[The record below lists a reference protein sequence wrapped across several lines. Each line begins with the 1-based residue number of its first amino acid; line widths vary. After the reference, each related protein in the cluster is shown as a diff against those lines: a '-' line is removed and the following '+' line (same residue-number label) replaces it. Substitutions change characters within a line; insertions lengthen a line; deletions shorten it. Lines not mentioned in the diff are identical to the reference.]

1 MCQIIVMK
9 KSARFLMKEDAGWGG
24 FAGDSFHYIYWF
36 SCEGYCKGSPIIK
49 CIYLACLK
57 VLLWFVFVIYGFF
70 ILVVHWKKAYSEPC
84 VPSEVDSFAKLVND
98 WKQLIFFSEN
108 LILDIWKDS
117 EYASP
122 LWKVNC
128 KFCYILQFEITCI
141 FCHFSTTPG
150 LQLSQNNEL
159 H

>member
-1 MCQIIVMK
+1 
-9 KSARFLMKEDAGWGG
+9 MKEDAGWGG

>member
-122 LWKVNC
+122 LWKGNC

-150 LQLSQNNEL
+150 LQLSQNNQL